1 MPTKVCLVKAVV
13 FPVVMYRCEC
23 WAIKKA
29 EHQRSDAFE
38 LWCWRRLLRVP
49 WTSRRAIQSIL
60 KEMSPEYSLE
70 GLMLKLKLILWPPD
84 AKNWLGCWERLK
96 AGEEGN
102 DRGQDGWMASP
113 TQWIWFEQP
122 VGVGNGQ
129 GGLACYSLWCRKE
142 SDSTEQLNWTDP
154 HGISKPLSGMD
165 LIFFSDWSTPLFHVH
180 W

>member
-1 MPTKVCLVKAVV
+1 MWVLGYKESWASKKRCFWTVV
-13 FPVVMYRCEC
+13 LEKTLESPLDFKESHPVHSKGNESWIFTGRTN
-23 WAIKKA
+23 A
-29 EHQRSDAFE
+29 ETE
-38 LWCWRRLLRVP
+38 
-49 WTSRRAIQSIL
+49 T
-60 KEMSPEYSLE
+60 
-70 GLMLKLKLILWPPD
+70 LILWPPD

-102 DRGQDGWMASP
+102 DIGQDGWMASP

>member
-1 MPTKVCLVKAVV
+1 MWVLGYKESWASKKWCFWTVV
-13 FPVVMYRCEC
+13 LEKTLESPLDFKESHPVHSKGNESWIFTGRTN
-23 WAIKKA
+23 A
-29 EHQRSDAFE
+29 ETE
-38 LWCWRRLLRVP
+38 
-49 WTSRRAIQSIL
+49 T
-60 KEMSPEYSLE
+60 
-70 GLMLKLKLILWPPD
+70 LIFWPPD